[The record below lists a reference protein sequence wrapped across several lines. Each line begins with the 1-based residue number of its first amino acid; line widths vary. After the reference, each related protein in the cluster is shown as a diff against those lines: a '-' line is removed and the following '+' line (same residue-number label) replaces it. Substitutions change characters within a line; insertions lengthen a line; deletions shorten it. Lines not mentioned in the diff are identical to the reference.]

1 MDTSTPVTAAC
12 ASQEIYEVPHLIHG
26 KTIVGSGERLAIYNP
41 LTGAKAGVVC
51 AADAALVDQAVAA
64 AAAALP
70 AWAATSASK
79 RAKILFRFKALLD
92 EHTDELMQLVTQE
105 HGKTLVEA
113 QGSIQRGIDV
123 VDFACGIPFHLK
135 GTYAE
140 EVASGVDCYSLHQ
153 PVGVCVGITPFNFP
167 AMIPLWMFPMAIA
180 CGNTFVLKP
189 SEKDPSCAVRMVQLA
204 EEAGV
209 PPGVV
214 NVVHGAKA
222 TVDALLVHPQV
233 SAVSFVGST
242 PIASYVQQTATQHH
256 KRVQAFGG
264 AKNHCVVMPDAN
276 LDDVVDSI
284 VLAAYGSAGERCM
297 AISVVVAV
305 GDAVADAL
313 IAKIRPRVAK
323 LKVGSGFEAQVEM
336 GPLVSQAH
344 WERVQAYV
352 TTGKAEGAT
361 LVIDGSAQKPQGL
374 ESGFFMGPCLFD
386 HVTPSM
392 RIYQEEIFGPV
403 LCMVRVPDFDAAL
416 SLINAHSFANG
427 TAIYTAD
434 GATARA
440 FVANVK
446 VGMVGVNVPIPVPVA
461 FHSFGGW
468 KQSIF
473 ADIGMYG
480 EEAVRFY
487 TQRKTVTQRWLRKI

>member
-1 MDTSTPVTAAC
+1 MDISRAETPVC
-12 ASQEIYEVPHLIHG
+12 ANQKTYDVPHLING
-26 KTIVGSGERLAIYNP
+26 KKIVGTGERLPIYNP
-41 LTGAKAGVVC
+41 LTGEISGGVN
-51 AADAALVDQAVAA
+51 AADAQLVDQAVQA

-70 AWAATSASK
+70 AWAATPASK
-79 RAKILFRFKALLD
+79 RAKILFRFKSLLD
-92 EHTDELMQLVTQE
+92 AHTDELTRIVTQE

-113 QGSIQRGIDV
+113 LGSVQRGIDV
-123 VDFACGIPFHLK
+123 VDFACGIPFHLR
-135 GTYAE
+135 GAYSE
-140 EVASGVDCYSLHQ
+140 EVATGVDCYSLLQ

-189 SEKDPSCAVRMVQLA
+189 SEKDPSCAVRLVQLA
-204 EEAGV
+204 QEAGV
-209 PPGVV
+209 PDGVV

-242 PIASYVQQTATQHH
+242 PIASYVQQTAIQHH

-276 LDDVVDSI
+276 LDSAVDSI

-305 GDAVADAL
+305 GDQVADAL
-313 IAKIRPRVAK
+313 IAKMRPRIAK
-323 LKVGSGFEAQVEM
+323 LTIGSGFESQVEM
-336 GPLVSQAH
+336 GPLVTEAH

-352 TTGKAEGAT
+352 ATGKQEGAT
-361 LVIDGSAQKPQGL
+361 LVIDGSAQKPQGM
-374 ESGFFMGPCLFD
+374 ENGFFMGPCLFD

-392 RIYQEEIFGPV
+392 RIYREEIFGPV
-403 LCMVRVPDFDAAL
+403 LCIVRVPDFAAAL
-416 SLINAHSFANG
+416 ALINAHTFANG
-427 TAIYTAD
+427 TAIYTED
-434 GATARA
+434 GFTARA
-440 FVANVK
+440 FVAGVK

-461 FHSFGGW
+461 YHSFGGW
-468 KQSIF
+468 KASIF

-487 TQRKTVTQRWLRKI
+487 TQRKTVTQRWLSRN